1 MPRDLP
7 NKIKNVCIVGH
18 GDSGKTTLADALLFE
33 AKAVPRRG
41 SVKEK
46 TSVFDFDDLEKEQGH
61 SIDSAVARCVWDER
75 EINIIDTPGYP
86 DYIGEAYGAMAACEG
101 VIVCVNAHT
110 GVQVNTRRTMALAEK
125 LGRARMIVV
134 TKCDLQDIDL
144 DKLILDIQSWFGECC
159 IPVTWPAA
167 VGDGFAE
174 PHRILKNHGG
184 DSPREQEYYQNF
196 VESAVEVYD
205 DIMTRYLE
213 GEEIC
218 KEDLKR
224 CFIKAVLDGKL
235 VPILFTSMEKN
246 IGAHDVL
253 DAIVDF
259 FPNTAY
265 RGKEKVYEDRAC
277 TQVKG
282 EVEISFDAP
291 FLGQVFKLQID
302 RHVGK
307 IAYVKIVT
315 GHIHAGDFFYHAE
328 GGRKEKMGHI
338 LLPMGKDQVT
348 GDDAVAGEIVTLTKI
363 DSLHIGDT
371 IASYEHSGYLGKI
384 SFPKPMASVAV
395 RPKSRSDET
404 KISEALHKLDEEIPT
419 FSVHRDP
426 ITNEAIASGMSSL
439 HLNVIFRRLH
449 DRYGIDVDL
458 APARIPY
465 REAITTP
472 ADGHY
477 RHKKQTGG
485 RGQFGEVYL
494 SVRPAEPGSGLE
506 FEWKIVGGSIPTNFA
521 PAIEKGIREKM
532 IHGVI
537 AGYPIHDIHVTV
549 TDGKFHDVDSSEA
562 AFKIAGGR
570 AFADAVHKARP
581 VLLEPMVDAEIVVPS
596 DYMGDITGDLN
607 TRRGRIQ
614 GMDAKGSMQVIR
626 AHVPKS
632 EMAEY
637 PRVITSLTSG
647 EGSFSYDEA
656 GYEQVPGNV
665 QQEII
670 AAFKPRE
677 EEE

>member
-1 MPRDLP
+1 
-7 NKIKNVCIVGH
+7 
-18 GDSGKTTLADALLFE
+18 TLANYADHPNVGAVLFLDL
-33 AKAVPRRG
+33 G
-41 SVKEK
+41 CEK
-46 TSVFDFDDLEKEQGH
+46 T
-61 SIDSAVARCVWDER
+61 
-75 EINIIDTPGYP
+75 NY
-86 DYIGEAYGAMAACEG
+86 
-101 VIVCVNAHT
+101 
-110 GVQVNTRRTMALAEK
+110 
-125 LGRARMIVV
+125 
-134 TKCDLQDIDL
+134 
-144 DKLILDIQSWFGECC
+144 
-159 IPVTWPAA
+159 
-167 VGDGFAE
+167 
-174 PHRILKNHGG
+174 
-184 DSPREQEYYQNF
+184 
-196 VESAVEVYD
+196 

-485 RGQFGEVYL
+485 RGQFADVHL
-494 SVRPAEPGSGLE
+494 RIEPLPEGQGFE
-506 FEWKIVGGSIPTNFA
+506 FVDAIVGGVIPGRFI
-521 PAIEKGIREKM
+521 PAVEKGIREAM
-532 IHGVI
+532 PRGAI
-537 AGYPIHDIHVTV
+537 AGYSMVDFKCTLF
-549 TDGKFHDVDSSEA
+549 DGSYHAVDSSEA
-562 AFKIAGGR
+562 AFKIAGSMAYR
-570 AFADAVHKARP
+570 QAAREAKP
-581 VLLEPMVDAEIVVPS
+581 TILEPYMDVTVVIPQ
-596 DYMGDITGDLN
+596 DYMGDVMGDVSQ
-607 TRRGRIQ
+607 RRGRVQ
-614 GMDAKGSMQVIR
+614 GMEADAGDQVIH
-626 AHVPKS
+626 AQIPAA
-632 EMAEY
+632 EMQRYAMDLRSMTQGRGRFE
-637 PRVITSLTSG
+637 RK
-647 EGSFSYDEA
+647 FSH
-656 GYEQVPGNV
+656 YE
-665 QQEII
+665 EL
-670 AAFKPRE
+670 PRE
-677 EEE
+677 LQEKVIAEAKAEEEVAK